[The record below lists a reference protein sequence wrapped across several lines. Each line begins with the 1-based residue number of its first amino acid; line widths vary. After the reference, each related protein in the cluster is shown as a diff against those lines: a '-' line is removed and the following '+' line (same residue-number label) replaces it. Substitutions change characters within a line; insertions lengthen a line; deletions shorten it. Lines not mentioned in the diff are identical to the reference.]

1 MGREAGQEMR
11 RPRFTLTRGSH
22 SHTLHSGG
30 NIWALTRVSHQVA
43 EPCPVLGQVV
53 HQEGATLCRLHLCP
67 CPPRSRGPQ
76 SHCRMSEPLSAWT
89 PADVTPSWQT

>member
-1 MGREAGQEMR
+1 MGREAGREMR

-30 NIWALTRVSHQVA
+30 NIWALTRVLYQVA

-53 HQEGATLCRLHLCP
+53 HQEEPP
-67 CPPRSRGPQ
+67 CAGCISAPAPRS
-76 SHCRMSEPLSAWT
+76 
-89 PADVTPSWQT
+89 